1 MKKKV
6 SIKKLLIAIILMV
19 LIFLG
24 INKLLSKTSLNF
36 NEVVTSKVE
45 KGDIVLK
52 TEVEGEVKSDNEALI
67 FSNLIGKVKK
77 VNFKVGD
84 TVKKGDV
91 LAILDSSSLDEINSN
106 IEKLKIDYN
115 QKEKDYKNAY
125 TLYQSGG
132 ISKNDLLRLENALK
146 LSKIDLDN
154 ALKNKREFSNEIVS
168 SVSGVIIESY
178 VDENLKVDPSKYLFK
193 IVDVENL
200 KVYAEIPNASLK
212 DIKEGNE
219 VIITSDTLNEDVK
232 IKSKIDSISK
242 ISKKS
247 QKYNDIVT
255 DIVIKLDKNSGLR
268 TNEILKVEI
277 LFENL
282 KDVIRVNFLD
292 VTFEGDKA
300 FVYVLDENK
309 TVRKKEV
316 ELGKTDNEFYEV
328 KKGLNVGEEVLN
340 NSLKLYKEGDIL
352 K

>member
-132 ISKNDLLRLENALK
+132 ISKKRFI
-146 LSKIDLDN
+146 KI
-154 ALKNKREFSNEIVS
+154 
-168 SVSGVIIESY
+168 
-178 VDENLKVDPSKYLFK
+178 
-193 IVDVENL
+193 
-200 KVYAEIPNASLK
+200 
-212 DIKEGNE
+212 
-219 VIITSDTLNEDVK
+219 
-232 IKSKIDSISK
+232 
-242 ISKKS
+242 
-247 QKYNDIVT
+247 
-255 DIVIKLDKNSGLR
+255 
-268 TNEILKVEI
+268 
-277 LFENL
+277 
-282 KDVIRVNFLD
+282 
-292 VTFEGDKA
+292 
-300 FVYVLDENK
+300 
-309 TVRKKEV
+309 
-316 ELGKTDNEFYEV
+316 GKCT
-328 KKGLNVGEEVLN
+328 
-340 NSLKLYKEGDIL
+340 
-352 K
+352 

>member
-1 MKKKV
+1 M
-6 SIKKLLIAIILMV
+6 
-19 LIFLG
+19 
-24 INKLLSKTSLNF
+24 
-36 NEVVTSKVE
+36 
-45 KGDIVLK
+45 
-52 TEVEGEVKSDNEALI
+52 
-67 FSNLIGKVKK
+67 
-77 VNFKVGD
+77 
-84 TVKKGDV
+84 
-91 LAILDSSSLDEINSN
+91 
-106 IEKLKIDYN
+106 
-115 QKEKDYKNAY
+115 
-125 TLYQSGG
+125 
-132 ISKNDLLRLENALK
+132 ENALK

-219 VIITSDTLNEDVK
+219 VIITSDTLGEDVK

-292 VTFEGDKA
+292 VAFEGDKA